1 MKPFKK
7 HKIEYLSPSMI
18 NQFVEQLAMCELL
31 SAHSIIQPSMAFN
44 CLQIE
49 NFIKESYFDNN
60 YEAFIKWWDATVVPL
75 VMELQIVVE
84 SKPE

>member
-1 MKPFKK
+1 MM
-7 HKIEYLSPSMI
+7 EAEML

-60 YEAFIKWWDATVVPL
+60 YNAFIKWWDATVVPL
-75 VMELQIVVE
+75 VMELQLVVE
-84 SKPE
+84 SKTK

>member
-1 MKPFKK
+1 M
-7 HKIEYLSPSMI
+7 EAEMM

-60 YEAFIKWWDATVVPL
+60 YNEFIKWWDATVVPL
-75 VMELQIVVE
+75 VMELQLVVE
-84 SKPE
+84 SKTK

>member
-1 MKPFKK
+1 M
-7 HKIEYLSPSMI
+7 EAEMI
-18 NQFVEQLAMCELL
+18 NQFVNQLAMCELL
-31 SAHSIIQPSMAFN
+31 SAHSLLEPSMAFD
-44 CLQIE
+44 CRQVE

>member
-1 MKPFKK
+1 
-7 HKIEYLSPSMI
+7 MI
-18 NQFVEQLAMCELL
+18 NQFVNQLAMCELL